1 MIVTITAMA
10 INNHFKDKDIR
21 KRLNNELLQQDFA
34 AGERQAH
41 TLTRY
46 KEIAKGYALT
56 ENALA
61 VLSDMYTNISYMYY
75 GAFADELGIKRYDE
89 KDETPSI
96 WEKAILSRIHPDDLN
111 KKYLHELQFL
121 HFMKH
126 QPNNKRQ
133 EYYYMCGLRMKDT
146 FGNYRN
152 TLHRIFYVS
161 YPSSNNLWLT
171 LCLYTPALPGTGQ
184 NGQIVNS
191 ATGQVQMLD
200 NQKAGR
206 ILSDRETQVLRLI
219 DNGLTSKQI
228 AGTLSISIHTVNR
241 HRQEIHSKLNVK
253 SAIEACHVA
262 KSLNIL

>member
-1 MIVTITAMA
+1 
-10 INNHFKDKDIR
+10 
-21 KRLNNELLQQDFA
+21 
-34 AGERQAH
+34 
-41 TLTRY
+41 
-46 KEIAKGYALT
+46 
-56 ENALA
+56 
-61 VLSDMYTNISYMYY
+61 
-75 GAFADELGIKRYDE
+75 
-89 KDETPSI
+89 
-96 WEKAILSRIHPDDLN
+96 
-111 KKYLHELQFL
+111 
-121 HFMKH
+121 
-126 QPNNKRQ
+126 
-133 EYYYMCGLRMKDT
+133 MCGLRMKDT